1 MTSLVSSNFTYDR
14 RTVSCV
20 SFEHICV
27 IFITLI
33 MVRLLFPPL
42 VSVKEIQTLEYHNY
56 IEIISGVPYVYEA

>member
-1 MTSLVSSNFTYDR
+1 M
-14 RTVSCV
+14 SCV

-33 MVRLLFPPL
+33 MVRLFFPPL

-56 IEIISGVPYVYEA
+56 IEIIGGVPYVYEA